1 MAKPRQGKVGRM
13 KKRPEFLRAARKG
26 KKWVSPGFVLQSVE
40 RPLGED
46 EDLESRGETRSGFT
60 SSKKVGGAVQRNR
73 ARRRLRGAA
82 ALVLPEKGRP
92 GRDYVLIARRGT
104 LDVSFDRLLADL
116 RRGLD
121 KLAEAEA

>member
-1 MAKPRQGKVGRM
+1 MAESRQGKVGRM
-13 KKRPEFLRAARKG
+13 KNRPEFLRAARKG
-26 KKWVSPGFVLQSVE
+26 QKWVSPGFVLQSVE
-40 RPLGED
+40 RPSSED
-46 EDLESRGETRSGFT
+46 EDMESRREIRSGFT

-73 ARRRLRGAA
+73 ARRRLRAAA

-104 LDVSFDRLLADL
+104 LDVPFEQLLADL

-121 KLAEAEA
+121 KLAEAKR